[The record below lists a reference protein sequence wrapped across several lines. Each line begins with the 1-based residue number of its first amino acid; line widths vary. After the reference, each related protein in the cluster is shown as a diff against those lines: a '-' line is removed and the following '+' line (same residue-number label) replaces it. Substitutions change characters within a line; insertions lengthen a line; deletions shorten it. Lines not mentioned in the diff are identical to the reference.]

1 MIANMA
7 ITETK
12 PSSGTATMTLEPPV
26 VGSNEGKIPR
36 QYIRWLSPTPRDT
49 PVPEMRA
56 RLERDGYLFV
66 KGLLPRQDVL
76 DVRRE

>member
-1 MIANMA
+1 MA
-7 ITETK
+7 ISTT
-12 PSSGTATMTLEPPV
+12 TTEPPV
-26 VGSNEGKIPR
+26 VGSNEGKIPH
-36 QYIRWLSPTPRDT
+36 QYIRWLQPTPRDT
-49 PVPEMRA
+49 PMSEMRA